1 MRLTVRTLLCLSPLA
16 RAAGALYLLAR
27 ADPTPL
33 DPEGLTAPWQ
43 LTALDPD
50 TDEGIRRAGRRS
62 EAKLQVIY
70 ALIDGRLTPQQAVA
84 QFRYIDADLPDRARR
99 GRPPGYTEEE
109 WPCREVISYVH
120 AEFAFIRGA
129 PAQAEAWVTRLE
141 AELRE
146 QLRHA
151 GAPRP
156 HPDPETAGGP
166 ER

>member
-1 MRLTVRTLLCLSPLA
+1 MRLTVHTFLCLSPLA

-33 DPEGLTAPWQ
+33 DPEGLTAPWP

-62 EAKLQVIY
+62 EAKRQVIY

-84 QFRYIDADLPDRARR
+84 QFRYIDAGLPDGARR
-99 GRPPGYTEEE
+99 GRPPEYTEEE

-129 PAQAEAWVTRLE
+129 PAQAEAWVARLE
-141 AELRE
+141 AELLGQRRPE
-146 QLRHA
+146 
-151 GAPRP
+151 GASPP
-156 HPDPETAGGP
+156 ATGP
-166 ER
+166 